1 MKRYLALSLLA
12 ACATAAA
19 EEASRSTR
27 RGDMGARYW
36 LSTGETNR
44 AHNAQGV
51 VPSAGNPT
59 SVLLYENLDANVF
72 ELFARQSTPR
82 DDAFLKG
89 TVGIG
94 RINRGSFDDEDFSAG
109 QVKFSDTTS
118 SVTQGRIG
126 YVTLDVGR
134 QWVRREGAVRLGLFG
149 GFTQWTE
156 DMDAY
161 GATDH
166 LGFIGG
172 DVSRD
177 TLLISNK
184 VRWRAL
190 RVGFAGDF
198 VIRGTTRL
206 ALDLA
211 FSPYAKVRNEDSHY
225 QRADLGPVPNIILE
239 GEGWGVQ
246 WDAELRHEIRRRTEL
261 GVGVRYWHMET
272 TKGTRQLPNV
282 PSFPETPLTE
292 LYSTRFGVTLS
303 LRRTW

>member
-161 GATDH
+161 E
-166 LGFIGG
+166 LCSI
-172 DVSRD
+172 
-177 TLLISNK
+177 L
-184 VRWRAL
+184 RADP
-190 RVGFAGDF
+190 A
-198 VIRGTTRL
+198 TRL